1 MKVSITDNA
10 LTADMVA
17 AVAPQE
23 TSVAVPAAITNS
35 SGIFDLKTYLGS
47 FVATSTAGTTSF
59 EIEIDVINFK
69 ATASSDA
76 VTKTNA
82 AAFTADNAAGNVTAG
97 ADISTAAEADL
108 IKS

>member
-17 AVAPQE
+17 ATAATE
-23 TSVAVPAAITNS
+23 TKPAVPAEITNS
-35 SGIFDLKTYLGS
+35 SGIFDLDLS
-47 FVATSTAGTTSF
+47 RNFVAASTAGTSSF

-82 AAFTADNAAGNVTAG
+82 AAFTADNAA
-97 ADISTAAEADL
+97 EM
-108 IKS
+108 